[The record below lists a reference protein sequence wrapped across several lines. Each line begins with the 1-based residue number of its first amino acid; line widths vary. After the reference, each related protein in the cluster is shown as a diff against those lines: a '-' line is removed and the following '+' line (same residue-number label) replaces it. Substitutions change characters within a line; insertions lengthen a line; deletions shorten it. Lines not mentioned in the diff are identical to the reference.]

1 MMCITMVQNSQV
13 CVVQN
18 FCIKGGQTLLS
29 LPGTREKKH
38 FFHFKRYNLTIRA
51 WLEVQ
56 KNNFFSFGLL
66 DLEVAV
72 LGCFWRKM
80 AFVL

>member
-51 WLEVQ
+51 V
-56 KNNFFSFGLL
+56 NFCETFCTSSLSSLGQ
-66 DLEVAV
+66 DLMVGSTE
-72 LGCFWRKM
+72 K
-80 AFVL
+80 